1 MRQDYGFDLVWSR
14 EITELQ
20 GTARLYRYRRNGA
33 EVLSVENEDENKV
46 FGVSFRTPPKDSTGV
61 AHILEHSVLNGS
73 RKYPLKEPFVELLKG
88 SLQTFLN
95 AMTFPDK
102 TCYPVASQNE
112 QDLHNLI
119 DVYLDAVFHPLI
131 SEHIFAQEGWH
142 LEQSSPEAEPALKG
156 VVYNEMKGAYSS
168 PDNLLGE
175 RSQQSIFPDSSYG
188 LDSGGH
194 PAEIP
199 KLGFEEF
206 RAFHTTFYHPS
217 NSRIFFYG
225 NDDPERRLEVLD
237 RYLREFDAKE
247 IDSAVLPQPLRQEAR
262 REEHFYPADRDGSS
276 QCMITMNWLLGPS
289 TDVDTHL
296 AMQVLEEAL
305 IGMPASPLRK
315 RLIESGLGED
325 LAGVGLE
332 DELYQMFFSTGLK
345 NVDEKDLPRVEELI
359 VQSLSDLAREG
370 FDPKTIEAAVNT
382 VEFDLREKNTGAL
395 PRGLL
400 VMLQALNTWL
410 YDEDPTRLIAYEEPL
425 SRLKAQLSKG
435 ERVFED
441 LVQRYLLDNAHRSS
455 VWLKP
460 DPDLGRRQQEEE
472 RQRVRS
478 LYARLGQ
485 EEKESLVLRTK
496 ELKQRQEEPDP
507 PEELAKVPVLK
518 AGDLPKQ
525 EEAIPLDVLSE
536 QETEVL
542 FHDLFTSGI
551 VYLDLGFD
559 LSGVPQKHLGYI
571 PLLGRAFVEMGTDKE
586 DYVSL
591 SQRIQAKTGGIHA
604 ETFTSS
610 LEGSDE
616 LCLWMFL
623 RGKAMADKVPELTD
637 ILHDLLHGADLQN
650 RNRFQQIVLE
660 EKAKMERG
668 LIPAGHRIVNSRL
681 RAKLNRADWAA
692 EHMGGLSYL
701 LFLRYL
707 AKAIDEDWS
716 KVEQD
721 LASLRDLL
729 VNRRRMVVNATAE
742 GRFWNALQDNLSP
755 LLAGLPSLEPK
766 RQAWRVECETGFEG
780 MAIPAQVN
788 YVGKGIDLSAHGYAF
803 HGSHQVINRY
813 LRTTWLWDKI
823 RVQGGAYGAFSL
835 LDRFSGVLSLLS
847 YRDPNLTDTLAAF
860 DGTAAFLRQANIDE
874 AELNKAIVG
883 TIGDLDRY
891 RLPDAKGMTSMIRY
905 LMNDSFERRQRMR
918 DEVLGTTRAD
928 FQAFAGW
935 LDYLKDCGLVTV
947 LGDRSSLER
956 AQEQGLELAHL
967 WQVM

>member
-1 MRQDYGFDLVWSR
+1 MSQEHGFDLIWSR
-14 EITELQ
+14 EIKELQ
-20 GTARLYRYRRNGA
+20 GTAKLFRYRKNGA
-33 EVLSVENEDENKV
+33 EVLSIENNDENKV
-46 FGVSFRTPPKDSTGV
+46 FGVSFRTPPRDSTGV
-61 AHILEHSVLNGS
+61 PHILEHAVLNGS

-102 TCYPVASQNE
+102 TCYPVASQNQ

-131 SEHIFAQEGWH
+131 SEHVFAQEGWH
-142 LEQSSPEAEPALKG
+142 LEQQSPEAEPVLKG

-175 RSQQSIFPDSSYG
+175 RSQQSLFPDSTYG

-194 PAEIP
+194 PEDIP
-199 KLGFEEF
+199 NLSFEEF
-206 RAFHTTFYHPS
+206 RAFHSTYYHPS

-225 NDDPERRLEVLD
+225 DDDPDKRLEILD
-237 RYLREFDAKE
+237 RFLGDFEALE
-247 IDSAVLPQPLRQEAR
+247 VDSSIAPQPAFKGPSRQ
-262 REEHFYPADRDGSS
+262 EHFYPADQADSS
-276 QCMITMNWLLGPS
+276 RCMITLNWLLAPS
-289 TDVDTHL
+289 VDVDTHL
-296 AMQVLEEAL
+296 ALQVLEEAL

-332 DELYQMFFSTGLK
+332 NELYQMFFSTGLK
-345 NVDEKDLPRVEELI
+345 NVSQDNLPRVEELI
-359 VQSLSDLAREG
+359 LQTLSDLAREG
-370 FDPKTIEAAVNT
+370 FDPKTIEAALNT
-382 VEFDLREKNTGAL
+382 VEFELREKNTGAL

-400 VMLQALNTWL
+400 VMFQALNTWL
-410 YDEDPTRLIAYEEPL
+410 YDEDPTLLLAFEEPL
-425 SRLKAQLSKG
+425 ERLKSRLNSG

-441 LVQRYLLDNAHRSS
+441 LVQRFFLDNAHRSS
-455 VWLKP
+455 VELKP

-472 RQRVRS
+472 RQRVRMLYEKLSPEEKRS
-478 LYARLGQ
+478 LVQRTAELRRKQ
-485 EEKESLVLRTK
+485 EE
-496 ELKQRQEEPDP
+496 QDP
-507 PEELAKVPVLK
+507 PEELAKIPTLK
-518 AGDLPKQ
+518 AADLPRQ
-525 EEAIPLDVLSE
+525 EEEIPLEILSVE
-536 QETEVL
+536 ETRLL

-559 LSGVPQKHLGYI
+559 LNGIPQKYLSYV

-610 LEGSDE
+610 LEGSSD

-623 RGKAMADKVPELTD
+623 RGKAMADKIPELLD
-637 ILHDLLHGADLQN
+637 ILQDLLDGVDLRN
-650 RNRFQQIVLE
+650 KNRFQQIVLE
-660 EKAKMERG
+660 EKAQMERG

-681 RAKLNRADWAA
+681 RAKLNRADWAG
-692 EHMGGLSYL
+692 EHMGGVSYL

-707 AKAIDEDWS
+707 AKAIEQDWS
-716 KVEQD
+716 KVEED
-721 LASLRDLL
+721 LFALKDILI
-729 VNRRRMVVNATAE
+729 NRRRMVINATAE
-742 GRFWNALQDNLSP
+742 GRFRNELEDQLSG
-755 LLAGLPSLEPK
+755 LLEGLPSREPED
-766 RQAWRVECETGFEG
+766 RPWLMECETGFEG
-780 MAIPAQVN
+780 LAIPSQVN
-788 YVGKGIDLSAHGYAF
+788 YAGKGIDLTAHGYTF

-835 LDRFSGVLSLLS
+835 LDRFSGVLSFLS
-847 YRDPNLTDTLAAF
+847 YRDPNIMDTLEAF
-860 DGTAAFLRQANIDE
+860 DGASGFLRRANIDA

-883 TIGDLDRY
+883 SIGDLDRY
-891 RLPDAKGMTSMIRY
+891 RLPDAKGMTSMLRY
-905 LMNDSFERRQRMR
+905 LMNDSWERRQRVR
-918 DEVLGTTRAD
+918 EEILGTTRQD
-928 FQAFAGW
+928 FQAFSSW
-935 LDYLKDCGLVTV
+935 LDRLRDCGLVTV
-947 LGDRSSLER
+947 LGDKSSLER
-956 AQEQGLELAHL
+956 VQEQGLKLEHL